1 MQINLKKL
9 KITNFKGIQNFE
21 TELDHVTDIYGDNGT
36 GKSTIM
42 DAFLWLFFGKNSND
56 ASKFEIKRLDSR
68 NNFIKDIEAEVAA
81 TLDVDGQ
88 LIVAKKVLRQKW
100 VTRRGSVDKD
110 YSGDENI
117 YYWNDVPLKES
128 EFKVKIKSIV
138 EESVFKLITNPFYFN
153 SLSWQDRR
161 NTLISIAGEINNE
174 SVLDSLTTAKNKAS
188 FSRLIAALNQKK
200 SVDEFKREISA
211 NKKKLK
217 DEAENIP
224 DRIDEVR
231 RGMPHKLDFDT
242 IRNNISSHKQS
253 IQQIQQQIDDESALA
268 VAENSR
274 RTRLL
279 NEHQNNKEAHQQ
291 KIYGLKDSIRTIEF
305 EAKQKASESDTI
317 LSSEITS
324 VNRLLADKTT
334 EQSKIKASI
343 ESLERQLL
351 TKKNDLIALQHEYDA
366 IYTGTNDFDE
376 VSFNNIIAGIENQIR
391 DKNQLV
397 ERIGAEIEK
406 IANQELSF
414 DNVEFSCPS
423 CGQHLPTNN
432 IEAKK
437 AELRDKFNQD
447 KENRLNELKNQGNS
461 NLDEIDALDARLVSK
476 RNERVHYSE
485 VFNTNKS
492 KKLNA
497 QVEKINEINVEI
509 KALEARIENGKTFLS
524 NLDSEIKELTAKLDT
539 LNNDSALPKQ
549 SIDVKALNILSK
561 NTHYQS
567 LLQELNILQNNPIQ
581 ELVFP
586 PIVSNE
592 ELKGNSDELSELI
605 IELEKQLNSESVITK
620 AECRILELQTQET
633 TLVGELSELEGV
645 EYSIMQFTKAKIEAM
660 EAKLNGK
667 FSMVKFK
674 LFATQVNGGE
684 SECCETLIDGVPFS
698 DANNASRINAGI
710 DIINALCNHYGVSA
724 PIFIDNR
731 ESVVRLIESPSQIV
745 NLIVLEDAALSVGK
759 PKIKKAA

>member
-21 TELDHVTDIYGDNGT
+21 TELEHVTDIYGDNGT

-100 VTRRGSVDKD
+100 VTRRGSVEKD

-117 YYWNDVPLKES
+117 YYWNEVPLKES

-153 SLSWQDRR
+153 SLNWQDRR
-161 NTLISIAGEINNE
+161 NTLISIAGNIENE
-174 SVLDSLTTAKNKAS
+174 SVLESIITTKNKGS
-188 FSRLIAALNQKK
+188 FGSLITAFNQKK
-200 SVDEFKREISA
+200 SLDEFKREIA
-211 NKKKLK
+211 AKKKKIK

-224 DRIDEVR
+224 SRIDEVR
-231 RGMPHKLDFDT
+231 RGMPQKLDFDT
-242 IRNNISSHKQS
+242 IRTNISSHKQS

-279 NEHQNNKEAHQQ
+279 NERQNNKEAHQQ

-305 EAKQKASESDTI
+305 EAKQKASESDTQ

-324 VNRLLADKTT
+324 VNRLLTDKTT

-376 VSFNNIIAGIENQIR
+376 ASFNNIIAGIEKQIF

-397 ERIGAEIEK
+397 ERIGAEIER
-406 IANQELSF
+406 ITNEELSF

-423 CGQHLPTNN
+423 CRQHLPTNN
-432 IEAKK
+432 IDAKK

-447 KENRLNELKNQGNS
+447 KENRLNDLKNQGNS
-461 NLDEIDALDARLVSK
+461 NLDEIDALDAKIVAK
-476 RNERVHYSE
+476 RNERVHYGE

-509 KALEARIENGKTFLS
+509 NALDVRIENGKTFLS
-524 NLDSEIKELTAKLDT
+524 NLDTDVCELDEKLINLKIKA
-539 LNNDSALPKQ
+539 ALPKQ
-549 SIDVKALNILSK
+549 SIDDEVRNILSVDS
-561 NTHYQS
+561 NYQY
-567 LLQELNILQNNPIQ
+567 LVEQVEALQNNPIQ

-592 ELKGNSDELSELI
+592 ELKRNRAELSEQI

-620 AECRILELQTQET
+620 AEIRILELQTQET
-633 TLVGELSELEGV
+633 TLVQELSELEGV

-684 SECCETLIDGVPFS
+684 TECCETLIDGVPFS

-731 ESVVRLIESPSQIV
+731 ESVIKLIKSPSQIV
-745 NLIVLEDAALSVGK
+745 NLIVTEGALLSVGK